1 MRDDLRINCEEAID
15 NGVTDEALARAKK
28 RLADVWDEFHSD
40 FEERVKQYLSYN
52 LAAWAQE
59 MADKAIEAL
68 LRGDAEEMMRRLHCA
83 DNQWTGRD
91 REHMVIHGRLS
102 EHDPM
107 VLRKQVVDAF
117 PQLLKDQRVIDL
129 EDQVASLVKTVN
141 KLEREKEEMWQRVRS
156 TEGF

>member
-68 LRGDAEEMMRRLHCA
+68 LRGDVEEMMRRLHCA